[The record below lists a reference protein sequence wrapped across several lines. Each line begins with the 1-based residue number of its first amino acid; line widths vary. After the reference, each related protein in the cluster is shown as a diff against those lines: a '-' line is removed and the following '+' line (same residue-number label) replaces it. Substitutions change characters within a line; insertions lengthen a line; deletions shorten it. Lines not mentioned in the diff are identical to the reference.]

1 MINGKKIALVL
12 PAYNAEATLRKTVEE
27 IPTDVID
34 FILLVDDCSADGTVK
49 VAHQLG
55 LSTIVHDNNLGYG
68 GNQKTC
74 YREALSR
81 DADIVVM
88 LHPDYQYTPRL
99 VSALASM
106 IAYGEYDLTIGSR
119 VLAQSAVKRGM
130 PVYKYISNRLLTF
143 VQNIFLGQKLS
154 EYHTGFRAF
163 SRAVLESLP
172 LGENSDDFIF
182 DNQMLA
188 QAIFFDFRIGEL
200 SCPTRYA
207 ADSSSISVVRSIK
220 YGLGVIA
227 VSLQYVLAKSFNVS
241 FRIFDKDGKGI

>member
-1 MINGKKIALVL
+1 MINGQKVAIVL

-27 IPTDVID
+27 IPNDVVDIV
-34 FILLVDDCSADGTVK
+34 LLVDDCSADRTVA
-49 VAHQLG
+49 VARHLG

-81 DADIVVM
+81 GADIVVM

-106 IAYGEYDLTIGSR
+106 IAYGEYDVTIGSR

-143 VQNIFLGQKLS
+143 AQNILLGQKFS

-163 SRAVLESLP
+163 SRTVLETLP

-188 QAIFFDFRIGEL
+188 QAIFFGFRIGEM

-207 ADSSSISVVRSIK
+207 ADSSSINVVRSIK
-220 YGLGVIA
+220 YGLGVIL
-227 VSLQYVLAKSFNVS
+227 VSLQYLLAKSFDIP
-241 FRIFDKDGKGI
+241 FRIFNKDGKRL